1 MHPLNLRADDGE
13 TLRVWRHGESGP
25 AIVFLHGWTASHL
38 EWSPFVHALERGHRV
53 YRWDAR
59 AHGGPPPTTD
69 TVATAARMAR
79 DLDQMIDT
87 LGLAGAC
94 FVGHSMGSLTLW
106 QYLRDH
112 GSGKIGRLCFI
123 DQSPRLGT
131 DDDWKLGIFGDFPP
145 ERSARITRSFR
156 DDFAEGVLRFTAYG
170 LNAAAR
176 AGYEANGRGWQR
188 LRDYLR
194 GLPAEALVACWED
207 LANVDFRD
215 VIPAIDRP
223 TLVIAND
230 QDYAHPLA
238 YARELAAL
246 IPGARLDVITSK
258 TVDPALYTREF
269 TAALARFL
277 SEDGR

>member
-223 TLVIAND
+223 TLLVYGGQSNF
-230 QDYAHPLA
+230 YLP
-238 YARELAAL
+238 ETGPWLAAR
-246 IPGARLDVITSK
+246 IPGAILSLYEGANHSPHLL
-258 TVDPALYTREF
+258 DPARF
-269 TAALARFL
+269 TAELTRFVA
-277 SEDGR
+277 S